1 MITVVGSLN
10 MDLIVRVP
18 RFPMPGEAI
27 HGDDLQTACGGKGAN
42 QAYAVARMGHP
53 ACMIGCVGSDTF
65 GEAMLANLRAV
76 GVDTQG
82 VIRRADSASGTAM
95 ILVHNVTGQNEIVVA
110 AGANRTLTSADVHAA
125 ADRLVQADAV
135 IAQLETS
142 LAATEAA
149 MAIARRAGRLSILN
163 PAPFAPLDDALLG
176 WCDYLIPN
184 ENEASQLAGVEV
196 RGLDG
201 AAAAA
206 QALRLRGARNVLVT
220 LGESGVWVDAEAW
233 RGHVPAFPVAAVD
246 TVAAGDTFI
255 GAFATRLVEGAPVRE
270 AARFGCAAAAIAV
283 TRPGAQPSIPS
294 REEVESF
301 LRAHGA

>member
-1 MITVVGSLN
+1 MITIVGSLN

-27 HGDDLQTACGGKGAN
+27 HGNDLQTACGGKGAN

-82 VIRRADSASGTAM
+82 VIHRAGSASGTAM
-95 ILVHNVTGQNEIVVA
+95 ILVHDATGQNEIVVA

-125 ADRLVQADAV
+125 ADRLIQADAV

-163 PAPFAPLDDALLG
+163 PAPFAPLDDALLE

-184 ENEASQLAGVEV
+184 EAEASQLAGVEV
-196 RGLDG
+196 RGLEG

-220 LGESGVWVDAEAW
+220 LGENGVWVDAETW

-270 AARFGCAAAAIAV
+270 AAQFGCAAAAIAV

-294 REEVESF
+294 RAEVESF
-301 LRAHGA
+301 LRAHSA